1 MPKTKVR
8 VGPLDHGRPM
18 SLEEFDLAEVQPGYL
33 YELSRGV
40 ITVTDVPG
48 TLHFA
53 LLTAVRRQLAA
64 YDLAHPEAIY
74 GIGGGAE
81 CKILLPVFESERHP
95 DISVYRTRPPAT
107 KKVWARWI
115 PELVIEVVSR
125 GSEQRDYEEK
135 RGEYLAFG
143 VTEY

>member
-64 YDLAHPEAIY
+64 YDLAHPGAIY
-74 GIGGGAE
+74 GIGGGPSAKSS
-81 CKILLPVFESERHP
+81 CPILSPSDTPTSPFIEHDRRR
-95 DISVYRTRPPAT
+95 RTRAGP
-107 KKVWARWI
+107 
-115 PELVIEVVSR
+115 
-125 GSEQRDYEEK
+125 
-135 RGEYLAFG
+135 
-143 VTEY
+143 